1 MRKKHPAR
9 GYVLLL
15 LVSIFSVIALLAC
28 EGAPGKPGLPGQ
40 AGLPGEPGAP
50 GPAGPRGATGAQ
62 GLAGEP
68 GFSGFA
74 GEPGEPG
81 LPGLPGIQGPSG
93 PAGLAVSAQAALRVD
108 ETVYLDQG
116 ITVVGSG
123 FQPWEPVVVSI
134 DLGPPV
140 QYYDPKKGSQYFLS
154 PILGQ
159 SDSNSG
165 GAFTMTLE
173 GPLSEL
179 KGVSKNM
186 TRLSEASVVTI
197 LAEGQDGSKA
207 SSPVTL
213 VAETPAADETA
224 ASSVATSLTVA
235 PVVAGGSTT
244 VYGAGFNSRDR
255 VSIVAITGIGEAK
268 SWGSMGASY
277 LDFNRGGVAGSG
289 AFERVGL
296 TSGAAEKSGAF
307 ALSISPGM
315 SPGVYTI
322 EAYGTDSGAVA
333 TAPLVIL
340 AEAK

>member
-1 MRKKHPAR
+1 MKHPVR
-9 GYVLLL
+9 GYGLVLLISMFAAFL
-15 LVSIFSVIALLAC
+15 LLAC
-28 EGAPGKPGLPGQ
+28 AGPAGKPGLSGQ
-40 AGLPGEPGAP
+40 PGLPGEPGAP
-50 GPAGPRGATGAQ
+50 GMPGPRGPTGGMGPQ
-62 GLAGEP
+62 GDPGFP
-68 GFSGFA
+68 GFSG
-74 GEPGEPG
+74 EPGDPG
-81 LPGLPGIQGPSG
+81 LAGLSGVQGPVGPSG
-93 PAGLAVSAQAALRVD
+93 QDTATQAALRVD

-186 TRLSEASVVTI
+186 TRLSEAGVVTI

>member
-1 MRKKHPAR
+1 
-9 GYVLLL
+9 
-15 LVSIFSVIALLAC
+15 
-28 EGAPGKPGLPGQ
+28 
-40 AGLPGEPGAP
+40 
-50 GPAGPRGATGAQ
+50 
-62 GLAGEP
+62 
-68 GFSGFA
+68 
-74 GEPGEPG
+74 
-81 LPGLPGIQGPSG
+81 
-93 PAGLAVSAQAALRVD
+93 
-108 ETVYLDQG
+108 
-116 ITVVGSG
+116 
-123 FQPWEPVVVSI
+123 VVVSI

-186 TRLSEASVVTI
+186 SRLTEAGLVTI

-207 SSPVTL
+207 SWPVAL
-213 VAETPAADETA
+213 VAETPAAPEKAA
-224 ASSVATSLTVA
+224 ASSIATSLTVA
-235 PVVAGGSTT
+235 PVAAGGSTT

-277 LDFNRGGVAGSG
+277 LDFNRGGVEGSG

-315 SPGVYTI
+315 AAGVYTI

-340 AEAK
+340 AE